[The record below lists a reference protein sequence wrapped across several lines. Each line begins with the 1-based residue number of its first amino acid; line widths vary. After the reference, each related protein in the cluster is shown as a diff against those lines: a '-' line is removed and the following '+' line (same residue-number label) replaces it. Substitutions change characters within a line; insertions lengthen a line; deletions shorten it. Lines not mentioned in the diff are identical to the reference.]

1 MDDKTRYFLLLFK
14 LIMNYVKLLVM
25 LAVNGDNYEIV
36 RSERSFNSIVF
47 LALIRVKEVEAN

>member
-1 MDDKTRYFLLLFK
+1 MDDKTRYFLLLFQ

-47 LALIRVKEVEAN
+47 LALIRVKEVEAK

>member
-1 MDDKTRYFLLLFK
+1 
-14 LIMNYVKLLVM
+14 M

-47 LALIRVKEVEAN
+47 LALIRAKEVEAN

>member
-1 MDDKTRYFLLLFK
+1 MDDKTRYFLLLFQ